1 MKALKL
7 KSPFTHQIPPN
18 KDSEIL
24 ATSIE
29 DIRKETDEEFRKTRD
44 KLMFKEAKKIN
55 NINLNSNVKK
65 KENNEI
71 KIENKKIINDDDYMA
86 NFNFGEVDDEQL
98 IQQVIEQSLKDQ
110 KKKKI

>member
-1 MKALKL
+1 MKISK
-7 KSPFTHQIPPN
+7 
-18 KDSEIL
+18 E
-24 ATSIE
+24 
-29 DIRKETDEEFRKTRD
+29 RKETDEEFRKTRD

-110 KKKKI
+110 KKKK